1 MSYLSVVSTIFFL
14 LFVLIVPIN
23 GKPRVPALFI
33 FGDSILDVGNNNYLP
48 TLVKA
53 NFLPYGR
60 DFENHIPTGRFSN
73 GKLISDFTSEILGFT
88 SYQPAYLSLYIKGK
102 NILNGA
108 NFASAGS
115 GYHDSTAKLYHS
127 LSLSQQLEHYK
138 EYQKELMKIAGRTD
152 ALSIIDGALYIVSFG
167 SGDILLNY
175 YINPLLRLVYTPDQ
189 FTDILAQNY
198 ADFIQNLYAQGAR
211 KIGVISVGAIGCLPA
226 AISLFDSP
234 YSNKCV
240 VELNNVALTFNQK
253 LNSTSV
259 NLRKML
265 PGLNV
270 VLLDSYQP
278 IYNLI
283 TRPLEYGFSET
294 RKGCFGTSFLEKT
307 STSYNNNKKTSVRL
321 CPNASKYVFWD
332 GLHLTETANKFITT
346 KLISDGI
353 SLIT

>member
-1 MSYLSVVSTIFFL
+1 MGYSSVLSSIFFL
-14 LFVLIVPIN
+14 LFLLVVSN
-23 GKPRVPALFI
+23 NEKPRVPALFI

-53 NFLPYGR
+53 NFVPYGR
-60 DFENHIPTGRFSN
+60 DFENHFPTGRFSN
-73 GKLISDFTSEILGFT
+73 GKLISDFASEILGFT
-88 SYQPAYLSLYIKGK
+88 AYQPAYLSLYSKGK

-115 GYHDSTAKLYHS
+115 GYLDSTAKLYHS

-138 EYQKELMKIAGRTD
+138 EYQKELMKIAGRSD
-152 ALSIIDGALYIVSFG
+152 ALSIIHGALYIVGFG

-189 FTDILAQNY
+189 FTDILVQNY

-226 AISLFDSP
+226 AITVFKSA

-240 VELNNVALTFNQK
+240 VELNNIALSCNQK
-253 LNSTSV
+253 LNSTSM

-265 PGLNV
+265 PDLNLA
-270 VLLDSYQP
+270 LLDSYQP
-278 IYNLI
+278 VYNLV
-283 TRPLEYGFSET
+283 TKPLEYGFSET
-294 RKGCFGTSFLEKT
+294 RKSCFGTSFLDKT
-307 STSYNNNKKTSVRL
+307 FTSSYNNKKTFVRL

-332 GLHLTETANKFITT
+332 GLHHTETANKFITSE
-346 KLISDGI
+346 LISDSI